1 MRKVNILGVSRDSIA
16 IIFDQ
21 LMEAFGDICLSVFP
35 NIREEIEPYTPVEGI
50 RYEMMPFGS
59 FPKPE
64 EQVFFGAASPKNKN
78 SIFEYFNNNAGI
90 VLDNYLSIIH
100 PTAYIAASSVMQN
113 GVLVEPH
120 AVVSSQS
127 AIGFGVFIKRGAL
140 IGHHNVI
147 GDFTDINPGVVVSG
161 KVNIGKGCVIGSGT
175 VIKDNVSIGENTL
188 IGVGSVVTKDVPDH
202 SIAFGNPC
210 KVVKKNKLWKV

>member
-1 MRKVNILGVSRDSIA
+1 MDKVNILGVSRDSLT

-21 LMEAFGDICLSVFP
+21 LVETFGDISLRVYP
-35 NIREEIEPYTPVEGI
+35 NIQAEIVPYTPVGDI
-50 RYEMMPFGS
+50 RYEVMPVGS
-59 FPKPE
+59 IPKQG
-64 EQVFFGAASPKNKN
+64 EQVFFGAAGPKNKY
-78 SIFEYFNNNAGI
+78 SIFEYFKENVGI
-90 VLDNYLSIIH
+90 APDRYLTIIH
-100 PTAYIAASSVMQN
+100 TSAHVAASSQIQK
-113 GVLVEPH
+113 GVLIEPH

-127 AIGFGVFIKRGAL
+127 TIGFGVFVKRGAL

-147 GDFTDINPGVVVSG
+147 GDFTDINPGVVISG

-188 IGVGSVVTKDVPDH
+188 IGVGSVVTKDVPDY

-210 KVVKKNKLWKV
+210 KVVKKNELWKV